1 MLLSRKWL
9 DEFVHV
15 DANDKD
21 FAEAMTLSG
30 SKVET
35 TEDRGAEI
43 SNIVVGTILTM
54 ERHPDSDHMWICQL
68 DVGQSAPIQIVT
80 GAWNIHPGDM
90 VPVALDHSTLPGGK
104 KIEKGKLR
112 GVESNGMMC
121 GLYELGL
128 DERDFPYAAI
138 VPAAILNDYHPLDK
152 DKPSIPADIQ
162 PGDKVFGPVVCAKIL
177 ECASQPDYTFH
188 TCLDLGGS
196 TAVPDTICPNL
207 HEGDLVAYNTK
218 TGAICT
224 LEDLHADQK
233 EFPHCIPD
241 GIFVLHEEGIQN
253 GDDIKPIIGA
263 DDHVVEFEI
272 TPNRPDCLSVIGLAR
287 EASATFGAGGG
298 RHLPAAPDSPR
309 AGGTG
314 RRRRRA
320 DGPAGHR
327 APRRRSGAPVHRPD
341 GAEREDRPLSQVDAG
356 AAAEH
361 GRPSHQQHRGHH
373 QLCDAGVRPA
383 HARL

>member
-128 DERDFPYAAI
+128 DERDRAESTSYEEFKGAFPRQLANLYRHRKTPAGDGGFSVTETFSGNQQKRWPASERQKALSNLPYAS
-138 VPAAILNDYHPLDK
+138 PL
-152 DKPSIPADIQ
+152 SRE
-162 PGDKVFGPVVCAKIL
+162 V
-177 ECASQPDYTFH
+177 
-188 TCLDLGGS
+188 
-196 TAVPDTICPNL
+196 
-207 HEGDLVAYNTK
+207 
-218 TGAICT
+218 
-224 LEDLHADQK
+224 
-233 EFPHCIPD
+233 
-241 GIFVLHEEGIQN
+241 
-253 GDDIKPIIGA
+253 
-263 DDHVVEFEI
+263 
-272 TPNRPDCLSVIGLAR
+272 NRPPKRQLTII
-287 EASATFGAGGG
+287 
-298 RHLPAAPDSPR
+298 LP
-309 AGGTG
+309 
-314 RRRRRA
+314 
-320 DGPAGHR
+320 
-327 APRRRSGAPVHRPD
+327 
-341 GAEREDRPLSQVDAG
+341 
-356 AAAEH
+356 
-361 GRPSHQQHRGHH
+361 
-373 QLCDAGVRPA
+373 
-383 HARL
+383 

>member
-241 GIFVLHEEGIQN
+241 GIFVLHEEGTRTAMTSS
-253 GDDIKPIIGA
+253 P
-263 DDHVVEFEI
+263 
-272 TPNRPDCLSVIGLAR
+272 LSAR
-287 EASATFGAGGG
+287 MTMWWSSRSPPTAPTASASSVWPG
-298 RHLPAAPDSPR
+298 RWPPPTSSP
-309 AGGTG
+309 
-314 RRRRRA
+314 
-320 DGPAGHR
+320 
-327 APRRRSGAPVHRPD
+327 
-341 GAEREDRPLSQVDAG
+341 
-356 AAAEH
+356 
-361 GRPSHQQHRGHH
+361 
-373 QLCDAGVRPA
+373 
-383 HARL
+383 

>member
-112 GVESNGMMC
+112 GVEWNS
-121 GLYELGL
+121 
-128 DERDFPYAAI
+128 RSSVAA
-138 VPAAILNDYHPLDK
+138 P
-152 DKPSIPADIQ
+152 
-162 PGDKVFGPVVCAKIL
+162 AKI
-177 ECASQPDYTFH
+177 
-188 TCLDLGGS
+188 
-196 TAVPDTICPNL
+196 
-207 HEGDLVAYNTK
+207 
-218 TGAICT
+218 
-224 LEDLHADQK
+224 
-233 EFPHCIPD
+233 
-241 GIFVLHEEGIQN
+241 
-253 GDDIKPIIGA
+253 
-263 DDHVVEFEI
+263 
-272 TPNRPDCLSVIGLAR
+272 
-287 EASATFGAGGG
+287 
-298 RHLPAAPDSPR
+298 
-309 AGGTG
+309 
-314 RRRRRA
+314 
-320 DGPAGHR
+320 
-327 APRRRSGAPVHRPD
+327 
-341 GAEREDRPLSQVDAG
+341 
-356 AAAEH
+356 
-361 GRPSHQQHRGHH
+361 
-373 QLCDAGVRPA
+373 
-383 HARL
+383 

>member
-152 DKPSIPADIQ
+152 DKPSIPADIK
-162 PGDKVFGPVVCAKIL
+162 PGDKVTIVEPSVYPDELVNPLCAEL
-177 ECASQPDYTFH
+177 EKYPMVGAAYLQIMVINGATKSYLLV
-188 TCLDLGGS
+188 LDAPKDDALFKAAGDAARPFLVSNEKKMNLNITISTSPLGQQGMRGS
-196 TAVPDTICPNL
+196 EPFYIKGQGRVDNL
-207 HEGDLVAYNTK
+207 
-218 TGAICT
+218 
-224 LEDLHADQK
+224 
-233 EFPHCIPD
+233 
-241 GIFVLHEEGIQN
+241 
-253 GDDIKPIIGA
+253 GDD
-263 DDHVVEFEI
+263 
-272 TPNRPDCLSVIGLAR
+272 
-287 EASATFGAGGG
+287 
-298 RHLPAAPDSPR
+298 
-309 AGGTG
+309 
-314 RRRRRA
+314 
-320 DGPAGHR
+320 
-327 APRRRSGAPVHRPD
+327 
-341 GAEREDRPLSQVDAG
+341 ED
-356 AAAEH
+356 
-361 GRPSHQQHRGHH
+361 
-373 QLCDAGVRPA
+373 
-383 HARL
+383 